1 MRDAERYRGV
11 FVSVLDLDP
20 KQVASGLV
28 YQGVP
33 SWDSVGHMAFIAA
46 LEDEFQIELEVDDVI
61 DFASFDF
68 GIEILSKYG
77 VSIKND

>member
-20 KQVASGLV
+20 KQVGTGLV

-33 SWDSVGHMAFIAA
+33 SWDSVGHMALIAA
-46 LEDEFQIELEVDDVI
+46 IEDEFQIELDVDDVI
-61 DFASFDF
+61 DFASF
-68 GIEILSKYG
+68 EIGLDILAKYG
-77 VSIKND
+77 LSIKND